1 MKDIRTRL
9 ALAGRRSTVVGA
21 ATALL
26 IGAVTAPVAQAEPV
40 TAGSIS
46 DGTLIW
52 GVSGYAQEGVFA
64 PWKFVGAN
72 GDAEILEGSVSGG
85 AQAEYAPAPFP
96 ATSYPATG
104 TAAGKTPNAAKFT
117 GGEGTRNEDGT
128 VTIEW
133 DGDFTINAYGGSFG
147 APDETFADPI
157 LTLHPSGAAT
167 VSFEVTVDA
176 GQDIDG
182 NDSPAVDA
190 GRITLL
196 DVSASG
202 FSREGSTIKLNPNFA
217 GVEYHTGQTRT
228 CTSPDVWGAWPT
240 SFIDAL
246 PESVRAHYYS
256 TGCGGKQNLK
266 GALPAQLT
274 YTLVED
280 ENPVEEPAAAP
291 AITVSETTL
300 SAEGEHRVTVTGT
313 GFNNPDV
320 VGSYGPFAGK
330 GTGAYVVFGRF
341 LDEWRPSANAPSSS
355 RVNSNQLWA
364 LPTETFTMQGGELP
378 YIEIDED
385 GNFTGTLTV
394 SKEAIDAKTS
404 AGNYG
409 IYTYAGGGFKEASYE
424 LFVPITFTD
433 GDDDGDIEDPTEP
446 GSGVAGSLGSL
457 STLFG

>member
-40 TAGSIS
+40 TPGSIS

-52 GVSGYAQEGVFA
+52 GVSGYAQNGIFG
-64 PWKFVGAN
+64 PWRFFGAT
-72 GDAEILEGSVSGG
+72 GDAEILAGSVGTG
-85 AQAEYAPAPFP
+85 TQTEYVPEAFP
-96 ATSYPATG
+96 ATSYPVAL
-104 TAAGKTPNAAKFT
+104 ADEGKTPNAVKYT
-117 GGEGTRNEDGT
+117 GGEGERDENGT
-128 VTIEW
+128 VTIDW
-133 DGDFTINAYGGSFG
+133 DGDFTFNGYPAHLN
-147 APDETFADPI
+147 APDEKLSDPS
-157 LTLHPSGAAT
+157 LTVNPDGSGALT
-167 VSFEVTVDA
+167 FEVLVGA
-176 GQDIDG
+176 GQDQAG
-182 NDSPAVDA
+182 NPTPETNA
-190 GRITLL
+190 GRKNVVTFGAGSAEVAQDGTITL
-196 DVSASG
+196 
-202 FSREGSTIKLNPNFA
+202 NPEYA
-217 GVEYHTGQTRT
+217 GVTYAAGGQTT
-228 CTSPDVWGAWPT
+228 CSSPDVWGSWPVEFVE
-240 SFIDAL
+240 SLAA
-246 PESVRAHYYS
+246 SVRPHYYS
-256 TGCGGKQNLK
+256 TGCGGSQNTK
-266 GALPAQLT
+266 APLPVQLN
-274 YTLVED
+274 YTVDED
-280 ENPVEEPAAAP
+280 QTQAPVGTP
-291 AITVSETTL
+291 AIQVSETTL